1 MLNFGNVI
9 ESAGPHRYAFDH
21 VPRKLEVLEHVQRRA
36 DIYYVGEAE
45 GATCGNCHSPH
56 NAVAPS
62 NRRSWTVRNAIV
74 FSLRSANNIDASQQ
88 RLDRPFDKLCIN

>member
-45 GATCGNCHSPH
+45 GGDLRQLPFPH
-56 NAVAPS
+56 ITP
-62 NRRSWTVRNAIV
+62 
-74 FSLRSANNIDASQQ
+74 
-88 RLDRPFDKLCIN
+88 